1 MIRRPPRS
9 TLFPYTTLFRSEP
22 RRDLAAAVSR
32 GGALLALI
40 AVRAAAQGR
49 PAGAEWPADG
59 NDPGGSRFSPLAQ
72 VSVANVPQLRL
83 PRGAPPGGFPTDPGR
98 LQAAPLLVD
107 GRARASASM
116 AMWT

>member
-49 PAGAEWPADG
+49 PAGAEWPAYG

-72 VSVANVPQLRL
+72 VRVANVPQLRL
-83 PRGAPPGGFPTDPGR
+83 PLAAPTRGLLAHPRPLPATAPP
-98 LQAAPLLVD
+98 V
-107 GRARASASM
+107 
-116 AMWT
+116 

>member
-9 TLFPYTTLFRSEP
+9 TLFPYTTLFHREP

-49 PAGAEWPADG
+49 PAGAEWPAYG
-59 NDPGGSRFSPLAQ
+59 NDPGGARLSPPAQ
-72 VSVANVPQLRL
+72 VSVANVPQLRR
-83 PRGAPPGGFPTDPGR
+83 PPGAPTRDFPPPR
-98 LQAAPLLVD
+98 RRSP
-107 GRARASASM
+107 
-116 AMWT
+116 